1 MDQFSDQPLGRKPR
15 ERILNVP
22 AVVVAL
28 LLLLAG
34 IHAVRM
40 FFLPADIDRILVWSL
55 AFVPARYDASVL
67 PDGLLPGGWGAEIW
81 SFVTYALLHADLT
94 HLGFN
99 AVWLLAF
106 ASPVARRFG
115 PGRFLAFFATTIAA
129 GALAYL
135 LAHAGALAPMIGA
148 SAGISGMMGAATRF
162 VFQPGGS
169 LDLWRRHRENADRV
183 PAAPLSVALR
193 NPRVLTFLGVWF
205 GLNLLFGLGSVSS
218 LVGQDQ
224 SIAWEAHVGGFL
236 AGLLLFSAFDPVQP
250 AQPMPPPVVDDRR
263 TLH

>member
-1 MDQFSDQPLGRKPR
+1 
-15 ERILNVP
+15 
-22 AVVVAL
+22 
-28 LLLLAG
+28 
-34 IHAVRM
+34 
-40 FFLPADIDRILVWSL
+40 
-55 AFVPARYDASVL
+55 
-67 PDGLLPGGWGAEIW
+67 
-81 SFVTYALLHADLT
+81 
-94 HLGFN
+94 
-99 AVWLLAF
+99 
-106 ASPVARRFG
+106 
-115 PGRFLAFFATTIAA
+115 
-129 GALAYL
+129 
-135 LAHAGALAPMIGA
+135 MIGA